1 MYPQI
6 DLVKHVSHPS
16 TYPLLL
22 SGSSKIHALR
32 PTYILKMAYSE
43 DWHEFH
49 ILPFQLRLS
58 GIDVRAESERAKS
71 VTLLCGQEGLSYITY

>member
-1 MYPQI
+1 
-6 DLVKHVSHPS
+6 
-16 TYPLLL
+16 
-22 SGSSKIHALR
+22 
-32 PTYILKMAYSE
+32 MAYSE

-58 GIDVRAESERAKS
+58 GIDVRAESERAKL